1 MNLTDLHEKLKNH
14 VVKQNENWKS
24 IIYAKEKGFYQGYDK
39 IKIDGWRPSEK
50 RLDSYN
56 IQKYLDKQKTGL
68 DIGSNCGFFTLHLS
82 NYLKSMDGVE
92 INPYLIDISNDTK
105 EYLEIENTN
114 FHNCSFEDFKIDTK
128 FDVIFSLAND
138 STIDGNTKF
147 NFSEYIDKIIS
158 LLSNDGLIIFESQ
171 AMDMIPPSKF
181 EPKLNYL
188 KKYFSVIEERLVTSE
203 YPVNVPNRKFLVL
216 KLN

>member
-56 IQKYLDKQKTGL
+56 IQKYIDKQKTGL

>member
-56 IQKYLDKQKTGL
+56 IQKYIDKQKTGL

-128 FDVIFSLAND
+128 YDIIFSLAND
-138 STIDGNTKF
+138 STIDGNTRF
-147 NFSEYIDKIIS
+147 NFSEYIEKIIN
-158 LLSNDGLIIFESQ
+158 LLSKNGIVIFESQ
-171 AMDMIPPSKF
+171 AMDMMPESKF
-181 EPKLNYL
+181 EPKLNHLIQYL
-188 KKYFSVIEERLVTSE
+188 SIIEDRYVPSE
-203 YPVNVPNRKFLVL
+203 YPVNVPYRKFLVL